1 MSHVDS
7 ILDYTL
13 EMHHSKSVLG
23 ACAPSIVTRNLH
35 QKAMLCSTAQHSTA
49 HHSTAQHSTAL
60 HGIGSDLGLP
70 CILAALQESK
80 SETCCSAEW
89 HDAYPVSCWVL
100 QNLVHL
106 GC

>member
-7 ILDYTL
+7 ILDFPL
-13 EMHHSKSVLG
+13 EMHHPMSVLG

-49 HHSTAQHSTAL
+49 QHSTAQHSTAQHSTAL
-60 HGIGSDLGLP
+60 RGIGSHLGLP

-80 SETCCSAEW
+80 SETCCSAEL
-89 HDAYPVSCWVL
+89 A
-100 QNLVHL
+100 
-106 GC
+106 